1 MRPQAASM
9 RPARRC
15 HRGQRRRS
23 SLERLR
29 AAFEGARSG
38 QRQVYFVTVLIDALR
53 ASGHEARARALT
65 GTIIAF
71 ARSRGE
77 LVFLPELLR
86 LRGEQS
92 ESTGPAAALAD
103 YREAV
108 SLARASGA
116 RSLEARAAESLAA
129 LEGELPVSHEGAR
142 Q

>member
-1 MRPQAASM
+1 MLDE
-9 RPARRC
+9 PAI
-15 HRGQRRRS
+15 
-23 SLERLR
+23 ERLSDR
-29 AAFEGARSG
+29 
-38 QRQVYFVTVLIDALR
+38 VDLLDA
-53 ASGHEARARALT
+53 GRARADRRAEDL
-65 GTIIAF
+65 G
-71 ARSRGE
+71 ARGAGARAHRRASSRSPKRATSC
-77 LVFLPELLR
+77 VFLPELLR